1 MKGALSTVAAAA
13 AALVL
18 GCGAINTVR
27 TKAPDPA
34 VNEGEWAALRNLST
48 RRAVLYD
55 EFQYRATVTA
65 TYLSPQLREAR
76 AQRLAKWL
84 GLTDKELADRLAQ
97 EAAEAAKFE
106 DFTVS
111 LFTAD
116 RTANDLDAKKSVWRL
131 ALCLEDGSEIVT
143 HDAEVLEPD
152 ATVRNLYPYV
162 GPFDV
167 VYRVRF
173 NRAPGASLGGRLFT
187 FELASALG
195 KAELRYGNGAV
206 GPDLPFGERLP

>member
-13 AALVL
+13 LAL

-97 EAAEAAKFE
+97 EVAEAAKFE

-116 RTANDLDAKKSVWRL
+116 RSANDLDAKKSVWRL
-131 ALCLEDGSEIVT
+131 ALRLEDGSEILT

-162 GPFDV
+162 SPFDV

-195 KAELRYGNGAV
+195 KAELHYGDGAV